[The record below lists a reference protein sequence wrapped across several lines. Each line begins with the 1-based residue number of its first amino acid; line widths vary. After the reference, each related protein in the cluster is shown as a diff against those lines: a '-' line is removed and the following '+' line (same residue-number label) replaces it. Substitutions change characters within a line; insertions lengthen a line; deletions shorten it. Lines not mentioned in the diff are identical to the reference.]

1 MEEKT
6 SLQKKEFPKTSISSK
21 TGLNMAFMP
30 YFLVQANFPYA
41 QLPEREFVRKNGNLT
56 LSLYSPAGLP
66 FGSIPRLVI
75 SFIVTEAIRK
85 KTREIYLGESLSD
98 FLNKL
103 GLACTGGKNGTIQRL
118 HKQLDSLFSC
128 FISCSSL
135 LNHDAGKVKFLTN
148 MLIADKAMLWWE
160 PQSLYDES
168 GKFRSCVYL
177 SERFYEAIT
186 AAPVPVDLDVL
197 LHLKRSPM
205 AIDIYCWATYKM
217 YNCKA
222 RTFISWDDL
231 SLQFGSIDSN
241 LRKFK
246 FNFLK
251 HLKSVMK
258 VYPDFK
264 YDSSDPKG
272 LVVFPSPTSVKS
284 AC

>member
-1 MEEKT
+1 MTEKK
-6 SLQKKEFPKTSISSK
+6 SLQKKRDLKTSIFSK
-21 TGLNMAFMP
+21 TSLNMAFMP
-30 YFLVQANFPYA
+30 YFLVQANFPYT

-66 FGSIPRLVI
+66 FGTIPRFVI
-75 SFIVTEAIRK
+75 AFIVTEAIRK

-135 LNHDAGKVKFLTN
+135 LKQDTGNAKFLTN

-160 PQSLYDES
+160 PQTLYDES
-168 GKFRSCVYL
+168 GKFRSYVYL
-177 SERFYEAIT
+177 SERFYEVISK
-186 AAPVPVDLDVL
+186 APVPVDLDVL

-217 YNCKA
+217 YNCKS
-222 RTFISWDDL
+222 RTFISWEDL
-231 SLQFGSIDSN
+231 SMQFGSN
-241 LRKFK
+241 FKELRMFKFK
-246 FNFLK
+246 FLK
-251 HLKSVMK
+251 HLAEVIKL
-258 VYPDFK
+258 YPSFK

-272 LVVFPSPTSVKS
+272 LVVFPSPTSVTS

>member
-1 MEEKT
+1 MTEKK
-6 SLQKKEFPKTSISSK
+6 SLQKKRDLKTSIFSK
-21 TGLNMAFMP
+21 TSLNMAFMP
-30 YFLVQANFPYA
+30 YFLVQANFPYT

-66 FGSIPRLVI
+66 FGTIPRLVI
-75 SFIVTEAIRK
+75 AFIVTEAIRQ

-135 LNHDAGKVKFLTN
+135 LKQDTGNAKFLTN

-160 PQSLYDES
+160 PQTLYDES
-168 GKFRSCVYL
+168 GKFRSYVYL
-177 SERFYEAIT
+177 SERFYEAISK
-186 AAPVPVDLDVL
+186 APVPVDLDVL

-217 YNCKA
+217 YNCKS
-222 RTFISWDDL
+222 RTFISWEDL
-231 SLQFGSIDSN
+231 SMQFGSN
-241 LRKFK
+241 FKELRMFKFK
-246 FNFLK
+246 FLK
-251 HLKSVMK
+251 HLAEVIKL
-258 VYPDFK
+258 YPSFK

-272 LVVFPSPTSVKS
+272 LVVFPSPTSVTS

>member
-1 MEEKT
+1 MTEKK
-6 SLQKKEFPKTSISSK
+6 SLQKKRDLKTSIFSK
-21 TGLNMAFMP
+21 TSLNMAFMP
-30 YFLVQANFPYA
+30 YFLVQANFPYT

-66 FGSIPRLVI
+66 FGTIPRLVI
-75 SFIVTEAIRK
+75 AFIVTEAIRK

-135 LNHDAGKVKFLTN
+135 LKQDTGNAKFLTN

-160 PQSLYDES
+160 PQTLYDES
-168 GKFRSCVYL
+168 GKFRSYVYL
-177 SERFYEAIT
+177 SERFYEAISK
-186 AAPVPVDLDVL
+186 APVPVDLDVL

-217 YNCKA
+217 YNCKS
-222 RTFISWDDL
+222 RTFISWEDL
-231 SLQFGSIDSN
+231 SMQFGSTFSRLIDF
-241 LRKFK
+241 RIK
-246 FNFLK
+246 FLK
-251 HLKSVMK
+251 HLAEVIKA
-258 VYPDFK
+258 YPSFK

-272 LVVFPSPTSVKS
+272 LVIFPSPTSVKS